1 MEPAKRNLMDLRGT
15 FDEVVKFADTYT
27 LEVLSPCCRVAQS
40 AAASRQRTWEQPL
53 EGWSKDGQRCLR
65 ETLGSLWKKHQGLI
79 RQKGAKF
86 NKIQSAAD
94 MYRCWPSKDWFGEG
108 EVPWKEYWDFEFGDS
123 SYNIWIFDLPVA
135 ILNLE
140 RIFGDLFLRMRWPKA
155 GSQEA
160 RELSQLSSCEAFVER
175 LTTKSQWQEDFD
187 FTLKPISFFMEQ
199 IWWSDTRV
207 CRWFNRPR
215 QTEFMEMLRRR
226 PYLNT
231 GELIPRRPAPTQ
243 GLSLLPGQES
253 VFMTW
258 DRHEL
263 WVYACYVD

>member
-1 MEPAKRNLMDLRGT
+1 MEPAKRSLMDLRGT
-15 FDEVVKFADTYT
+15 FEEVVKFADTHT

-40 AAASRQRTWEQPL
+40 AAVTRRRTWEQPL
-53 EGWSKDGQRCLR
+53 EDWSKDGQRCLR

-140 RIFGDLFLRMRWPKA
+140 RIFGDLYLRMRWPKA
-155 GSQEA
+155 GSKEA
-160 RELSQLSSCEAFVER
+160 TEVSLSSCEAFVER
-175 LTTKSQWQEDFD
+175 LTTSREWQEGIPNAMEVEDGRWDPEEDFD

-215 QTEFMEMLRRR
+215 QTEFMD
-226 PYLNT
+226 
-231 GELIPRRPAPTQ
+231 PRAGTKDWKGISNRKIH
-243 GLSLLPGQES
+243 G
-253 VFMTW
+253 
-258 DRHEL
+258 H
-263 WVYACYVD
+263 